1 MKPKVKISLVNKE
14 NEGFM
19 GIGLVW
25 LLKRIE
31 EFKSINRAAKD
42 MNLSYAKALKILNRL
57 EENLGRPILVRK
69 KGGKERGG
77 TELTPFARKFI
88 REYEKFNNNVTDYAR
103 KRFLTFHEILKFH
116 E

>member
-1 MKPKVKISLVNKE
+1 MKPKVKISLANEE

-42 MNLSYAKALKILNRL
+42 MNLSYAKALRILNRL
-57 EENLGRPILVRK
+57 EDNLGRPILLRK
-69 KGGKERGG
+69 KGGSERGG
-77 TELTPFARKFI
+77 AELTPFARKFI
-88 REYEKFNNNVTDYAR
+88 REYEEFHNQVTAHA
-103 KRFLTFHEILKFH
+103 KRQFITFQEKL
-116 E
+116 